1 MDTNASAI
9 IGKTENADYCC
20 MSSTIWRCS
29 FFQDKF
35 GRYHCI
41 LAYNF
46 VLYITCSYVLENYYI
61 FKVLLPQNETLATPL
76 ANAQLIYMNKFLF
89 ILSLPLP

>member
-1 MDTNASAI
+1 MTLQ
-9 IGKTENADYCC
+9 
-20 MSSTIWRCS
+20 
-29 FFQDKF
+29 FFQDKC

-46 VLYITCSYVLENYYI
+46 VLYTTCSYVLENYCI

-76 ANAQLIYMNKFLF
+76 ANAQLIYMN
-89 ILSLPLP
+89 LS

>member
-1 MDTNASAI
+1 MTLQ
-9 IGKTENADYCC
+9 
-20 MSSTIWRCS
+20 
-29 FFQDKF
+29 FFQDKC

-46 VLYITCSYVLENYYI
+46 VLYITCSYVLENDYI

-76 ANAQLIYMNKFLF
+76 ANAQLIYMNKFLC
-89 ILSLPLP
+89 ILDSTLTHRLKHRFTTK